1 MILSKTSPSSHVSC
15 IKFHGCDE
23 VFISGVMVGSTGS
36 NISIF
41 IFGQTAESVH
51 ILDEDFADDD
61 PLAGRR

>member
-1 MILSKTSPSSHVSC
+1 
-15 IKFHGCDE
+15 
-23 VFISGVMVGSTGS
+23 MVGSTGS